1 METTNTKELSI
12 QDIMYML
19 LEHKKL
25 IIISMVICFI
35 LSFVYFKLMRVP
47 IYTANTVLYVNCM
60 TVEETEAEVG
70 ISEYQIDS
78 SRALTTTY
86 MQILQGR
93 SFLKV
98 VSADLNYKYTVKQLA
113 SMVSI
118 SALNETELLRVAVSN
133 PNAEDA
139 YLICKSISDNAA
151 ERLLSVFK
159 GGAVEVVDETEM
171 PQTPSSTGMAKVFV
185 LGAGMGFILGAAL
198 AFLINLFDNKIRNGA
213 DLQAHYDI
221 TVVGEIVN

>member
-1 METTNTKELSI
+1 METSNTKELSI
-12 QDIMYML
+12 QDIMYIL
-19 LEHKKL
+19 SDHKRL
-25 IIISMVICFI
+25 IIISMIVCFV
-35 LSFVYFKLMRVP
+35 LSFVYFKLIKVP

-70 ISEYQIDS
+70 ISEYQINS

-86 MQILQGR
+86 MQILKGR
-93 SFLKV
+93 SFLKAI
-98 VSADLNYKYTVKQLA
+98 SADLNYKYNVKQLA

-118 SALNETELLRVAVSN
+118 SALNETELLRISVSS
-133 PNAEDA
+133 PFAEDA
-139 YLICKSISDNAA
+139 YLICKSISNNAA
-151 ERLLSVFK
+151 QRLLSVFK
-159 GGAVEVVDETEM
+159 GGAVEIVDETEL
-171 PQTPSSTGMAKVFV
+171 PQIPSSTGMAKVFV
-185 LGAGMGFILGAAL
+185 LGVGLGFILGAAM